1 MKKIEEF
8 DTISPFELTENLFNS
23 LDNDWMLITAG
34 NEQKYNTMT
43 ASWGGLGILW
53 NKPVA
58 FIFIRPQR
66 YTFEFAEKSSY
77 LTLSFFEEQYRKA
90 LNFCGAKSGRDYDK
104 VKETGLTPIR
114 TDNGIAFEES
124 RLIIECEKLYADFL
138 KTEQFIDKG
147 VILKNYPKSD
157 FHRMYIGE
165 IKSVYRNVKFI
176 KPLT

>member
-1 MKKIEEF
+1 MEKIDNF
-8 DTISPFELTENLFNS
+8 NLISPFELTENLFNS
-23 LDNDWMLITAG
+23 LDNDWMLVTAG
-34 NEQKYNTMT
+34 NEQKFNTMT
-43 ASWGGLGILW
+43 ASWGGFGILW

-66 YTFEFAEKSSY
+66 YTFEFTEQHSH
-77 LTLSFFEEQYRKA
+77 LTLSFFEERYRKA

-104 VKETGLTPIR
+104 AKETGLTPIR

-138 KTEQFIDKG
+138 KAEHFIDKG
-147 VILKNYPKSD
+147 VIQKNYPKSD

-165 IKSVYRNVKFI
+165 IKNVYRKG
-176 KPLT
+176 